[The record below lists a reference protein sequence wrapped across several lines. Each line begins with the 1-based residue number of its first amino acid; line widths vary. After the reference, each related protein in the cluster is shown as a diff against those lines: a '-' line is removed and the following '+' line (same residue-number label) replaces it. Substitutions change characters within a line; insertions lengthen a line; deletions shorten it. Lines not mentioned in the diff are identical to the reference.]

1 MPSGSAIFQDAR
13 WKPLLSSRAVK
24 GGFPLSE
31 AVGVYDTA
39 DGRTLET
46 VEPEEDL
53 VFSHGSLTLDS
64 IIVNGNGIVGMVGL
78 QKAGVADRYRDLASI
93 LSSLEEEGV
102 EGSEL
107 IGLLGIDV
115 DEDRLDFFRQLGRL
129 DSGASG

>member
-1 MPSGSAIFQDAR
+1 MLWALDVSGCPVRMDNANVF
-13 WKPLLSSRAVK
+13 SRLRK
-24 GGFPLSE
+24 KEMS
-31 AVGVYDTA
+31 YDLWCRL
-39 DGRTLET
+39 RTLET

-64 IIVNGNGIVGMVGL
+64 IIVNGNGLVGMVGL